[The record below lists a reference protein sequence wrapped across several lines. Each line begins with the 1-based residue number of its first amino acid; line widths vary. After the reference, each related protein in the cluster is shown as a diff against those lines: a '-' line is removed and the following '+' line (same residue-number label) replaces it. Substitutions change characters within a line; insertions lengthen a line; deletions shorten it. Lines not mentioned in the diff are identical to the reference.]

1 MMRLALNFDNPGI
14 EQVLIQG
21 APGIE
26 IVKLSQGDDVDCRAD
41 VVLTPMKGSL
51 ALPEMLTRCRGLRW
65 VHVLGTGVES
75 FPFEL
80 AGDRLITC
88 SRGATAVPIAE
99 WVLAMM
105 LSFEKRLPESWVSA
119 PRMDWFSG
127 NLGTLEGRTL
137 GLLGFGTIARE
148 IAPRALAFDMRI
160 VAKVRRHRPSPM
172 PGVEFV
178 ENLDTVLGAAD
189 HLVLALP
196 ATSGSHGLL
205 NASNL
210 ARTKPGVHLVNV
222 ARASLLDQEALKD
235 LLDSGHIAAA
245 SLDVVEPEP
254 PPAGHWL
261 YSHPRVRLSP
271 HISWSGPKIVEKMLA
286 KFLGNLHAFTKGE
299 PLEGLVDVDA
309 GY

>member
-1 MMRLALNFDNPGI
+1 MRLALNFDAPGI
-14 EQVLIQG
+14 KRTLAQA

-26 IVKLSQGDDVDCRAD
+26 IVRLSPDDGADCRAD
-41 VVLTPMKGSL
+41 IVLTPMKGTL
-51 ALPEMLTRCRGLRW
+51 GLPEVLARCRGLRW
-65 VHVLGTGVES
+65 VHVLGTGVDS

-105 LSFEKRLPESWVSA
+105 LSFEKRLPESWVTA
-119 PRMDWFSG
+119 PWTDGFSG

-137 GLLGFGTIARE
+137 GLLGFGTIGRE
-148 IAPRALAFDMRI
+148 IATRALAFDMRI
-160 VAKVRRHRPSPM
+160 VAKVRRHRPSPVT
-172 PGVEFV
+172 GVEFV
-178 ENLDTVLGAAD
+178 ESLDAVLGEAD

-196 ATSGSHGLL
+196 ATRGNQGLL
-205 NASNL
+205 DASNL
-210 ARTKPGVHLVNV
+210 ARTRPGVHLVNV
-222 ARASLLDQEALKD
+222 ARGSLLDQEALKD

-271 HISWSGPKIVEKMLA
+271 HISWSGPGIVEKMLA
-286 KFLGNLHAFTKGE
+286 KFLANLHAYTRGE
-299 PLEGLVDVDA
+299 TLEGLVDVEA

>member
-1 MMRLALNFDNPGI
+1 MRLAINFDAEGI
-14 EQVLIQG
+14 EQALMHG
-21 APGIE
+21 TPGIE
-26 IVKLSQGDDVDCRAD
+26 IVKLSRDNVADCRAD
-41 VVLTPMKGSL
+41 VVLTPMKGSV
-51 ALPEMLTRCRGLRW
+51 ALRDVLTRVHGLRW
-65 VHVLGTGVES
+65 VHVLGTGVDT

-105 LSFEKRLPESWVSA
+105 LSFEKRLPESWVVA
-119 PRMDWFSG
+119 PPADWSRA
-127 NLGTLEGRTL
+127 NLGTLEGQTL
-137 GLLGFGTIARE
+137 GLLGFGTIGRE
-148 IAPRALAFDMRI
+148 IATRALAFDMRI
-160 VAKVRRHRPSPM
+160 VAKVRRYRPSPLS
-172 PGVEFV
+172 GVEFV
-178 ENLDTVLGAAD
+178 ESLDTVLGQAD

-196 ATSGSHGLL
+196 ATADSHRLL
-205 NASNL
+205 NASKL
-210 ARTKPGVHLVNV
+210 ASTRPGVHLVNV
-222 ARASLLDQEALKD
+222 ARASLLDQEALKA

-271 HISWSGPKIVEKMLA
+271 HISWSGPKVVEKMLA
-286 KFLGNLHAFTKGE
+286 KFLANLRAFTKGE
-299 PLEGLVDVDA
+299 PLEGRVDVEA